1 MAFLVLVR
9 LSSSGKHLFV
19 SNRGHDSIVLYRI
32 NQETGKLTLL
42 YMVHTGKN
50 PRDFNIINDKYLI
63 VGAQDDNEIE
73 LLTFN
78 EEKEELIRTA
88 STLTIPAP
96 ICIAIK

>member
-1 MAFLVLVR
+1 
-9 LSSSGKHLFV
+9 
-19 SNRGHDSIVLYRI
+19 
-32 NQETGKLTLL
+32 
-42 YMVHTGKN
+42 MVHTGKN

-78 EEKEELIRTA
+78 EEKEELVRTA
-88 STLTIPAP
+88 STLTIPLP